1 MVSDSP
7 IRIILGLRDKP
18 HGSDHLRPLIVE
30 QQRTFEE
37 DVFLVNIEQ
46 PIDRFLDHL
55 KLERNSS
62 AHTVK
67 SYAED
72 LFALRD
78 YMQRLSGG
86 TSIDNLST
94 RSIRGF
100 LSDLHA
106 SGYSASTVSRKL
118 SSLRSFCRFLCRD
131 GIIERN
137 PAEGLRG
144 PKQGRTLPKV
154 LSNDHIEKLLNA
166 PAADVPLGRRD
177 RALLETAYAGGL
189 RVSELVGINL
199 TDLDLGEGIVRI
211 RGKGKRE
218 RLAPIGKY
226 AVEAIQR
233 WLPDRRP
240 TLQPAAQKAL
250 FLNKR
255 GTRLSARSVGR
266 LLAKYLSIAGLD
278 PATSPHTLRHT
289 FATHLL
295 NRGADIRSVQEL
307 LGHASITTTQIYTH
321 LSSDRLRAEYDRTI
335 GKKKEQRSA

>member
-1 MVSDSP
+1 MS
-7 IRIILGLRDKP
+7 L
-18 HGSDHLRPLIVE
+18 
-30 QQRTFEE
+30 
-37 DVFLVNIEQ
+37 EQ
-46 PIDRFLDHL
+46 PLDRFLDHL
-55 KLERNSS
+55 RLERNSS

-72 LFALRD
+72 LFGLRD
-78 YMQRLSGG
+78 YLQRTAGAAEIAS
-86 TSIDNLST
+86 LST
-94 RSIRGF
+94 RTIRAY
-100 LSDLHA
+100 LSELHA

-131 GIIERN
+131 GLMDRN

-144 PKQGRTLPKV
+144 PKNHRPLPHV
-154 LSNDHIEKLLNA
+154 MGNDHIEKLLNA

-177 RALLETAYAGGL
+177 RALLETAYAAGL

-199 TDLDLGEGIVRI
+199 TDLDLAEGIVRI

-218 RLAPIGKY
+218 RLAPIGKF
-226 AVEAIQR
+226 AVEAIQC

-278 PATSPHTLRHT
+278 PSTSPHTLRHT

-321 LSSDRLRAEYDRTI
+321 LTSDRLRSEYDRVH
-335 GKKKEQRSA
+335 GRPKEPRSA

>member
-1 MVSDSP
+1 MN
-7 IRIILGLRDKP
+7 
-18 HGSDHLRPLIVE
+18 VE
-30 QQRTFEE
+30 QP
-37 DVFLVNIEQ
+37 L
-46 PIDRFLDHL
+46 DRFLDHL
-55 KLERNSS
+55 RLERNAST
-62 AHTVK
+62 HTVK

-78 YMQRLSGG
+78 YLQRTTSG
-86 TSIDNLST
+86 TDIAELST
-94 RSIRGF
+94 RTIRAF
-100 LSDLHA
+100 LADLHA

-131 GIIERN
+131 GLMDRN

-144 PKQGRTLPKV
+144 PKNHRHLPHV
-154 LSNDHIEKLLNA
+154 LGNDHIEKLLNA

-199 TDLDLGEGIVRI
+199 ADLDLDEGIVRI

-218 RLAPIGKY
+218 RLAPIGRF

-240 TLQPAAQKAL
+240 TPQPSAQKAL

-278 PATSPHTLRHT
+278 PSTSPHTLRHS

-321 LSSDRLRAEYDRTI
+321 LTNERLRSEYDRVHRP
-335 GKKKEQRSA
+335 GKRPQSA